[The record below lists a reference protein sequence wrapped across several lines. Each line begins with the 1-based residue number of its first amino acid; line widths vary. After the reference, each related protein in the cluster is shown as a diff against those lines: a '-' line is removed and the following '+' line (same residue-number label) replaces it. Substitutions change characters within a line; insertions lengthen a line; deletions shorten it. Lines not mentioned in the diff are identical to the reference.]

1 MKKNNNI
8 FYIAIIALI
17 VIVSL
22 LAINYINTPKQGNLE
37 KITHKEINEKIDNK
51 DSFILVVSQSTCSH
65 CASYKPKLKQIAQEY
80 KTDIY
85 DIDYDEEKDE
95 EKFLE
100 EFDLDGA
107 TPITLFFKDGEQES
121 LLNRL
126 EGDVSKETA
135 IKKFKKMGF
144 I

>member
-85 DIDYDEEKDE
+85 YIDYDEEKDE